1 MSEENKRVRQ
11 KEQKEKEKKG
21 KKKWL
26 ILLLLLL
33 LIAVGVAVFY
43 FMYLKDDGQPRIEK
57 ELAAK
62 AGLLPSHSKEELQEL
77 LNKTVQEGMVNISI
91 NPDPIFKDGKS
102 AGTLNIENIPA
113 NHYDLQV
120 DITLEDSGEK
130 VYSSG
135 LIEPGHYVDNAKLTK
150 TLKQGDHK
158 AVAVFTAYYPDNQT
172 DVLAKASANIVL
184 HIQK

>member
-1 MSEENKRVRQ
+1 MAEEMIKESQKKEPQKR
-11 KEQKEKEKKG
+11 
-21 KKKWL
+21 KKKWI

-33 LIAVGVAVFY
+33 AVIAAGVAVFY
-43 FMYLKDDGQPRIEK
+43 FMYMKNNDQPRIDK

-62 AGLLPSHSKEELQEL
+62 AGLLPTHSEEELQEL
-77 LNKTVQEGMVNISI
+77 LNKTVAEGMVNISI

-102 AGTLNIENIPA
+102 AGSLNIENIPA

-120 DITLEDSGEK
+120 DITLEDTNEK

-150 TLKQGDHK
+150 TLKKGDHK
-158 AVAVFTAYYPDNQT
+158 AVAVFTAYYPDNET
-172 DVLAKASANIVL
+172 DILAKASANIIIHV
-184 HIQK
+184 QN